1 MSDVTG
7 YEVFMAVYDNE
18 DRAKATMGTLKDMD
32 KAGSIDII
40 DAAVISKDNEGKIHV
55 VETAELTP
63 KKGAKR
69 GAVIGAV
76 LGLIFPPSLIV
87 AGLAGGFVG
96 ALVGRFT
103 DTGLFDNSQLKEA
116 AESLP
121 PGSSAIIGVFEDKW
135 VEQMNTALEGYANLS
150 MDALDADFAADA
162 MAVGEEE

>member
-7 YEVFMAVYDNE
+7 YEVFMAVYENE
-18 DRAKATMGTLKDMD
+18 DRATATLGTLKDMD
-32 KAGSIDII
+32 KAGSIEVI
-40 DAAVISKDNEGKIHV
+40 DAAVISKDNDGKIHV

-69 GAVIGAV
+69 GAVIGVV
-76 LGLIFPPSLIV
+76 LGLIFPPAIIA
-87 AGLAGGFVG
+87 AGLAGGVIG

-103 DTGLFDNSQLKEA
+103 DRGLFDNSDLKEA

-135 VEQMNTALEGYANLS
+135 VDQMATALEGYTNLS
-150 MDALDADFAADA
+150 MDALDAELAGDA
-162 MAVGEEE
+162 MAIGEEE

>member
-18 DRAKATMGTLKDMD
+18 DRAKATLGTLKDMD
-32 KAGSIDII
+32 KAGSIEVI
-40 DAAVISKDNEGKIHV
+40 DAAVISKDNDGKVHI
-55 VETAELTP
+55 VETAELTT
-63 KKGAKR
+63 KKAAKR
-69 GAVIGAV
+69 GAVIGVV
-76 LGLIFPPSLIV
+76 LGLIFPPSLI
-87 AGLAGGFVG
+87 ATGLAGGVVG

-135 VEQMNTALEGYANLS
+135 VEQMNTALEGYTNLG